1 MVFFQR
7 KVIAMKI
14 VGSHDEIML
23 LKYAC
28 AKRSDCDYCVM
39 HVFCVMEGI
48 NKKNVL
54 DILSVEKFE
63 TIFIGGDS
71 HEKEK

>member
-1 MVFFQR
+1 MIFFQK

-23 LKYAC
+23 LKHEC
-28 AKRSDCDYCVM
+28 AKRSVCDDCIM
-39 HVFCVMEGI
+39 HVFCVIEGI
-48 NKKNVL
+48 NKKNIL
-54 DILSVEKFE
+54 DFLSIEKFK
-63 TIFIGGDS
+63 TIYIGGDS